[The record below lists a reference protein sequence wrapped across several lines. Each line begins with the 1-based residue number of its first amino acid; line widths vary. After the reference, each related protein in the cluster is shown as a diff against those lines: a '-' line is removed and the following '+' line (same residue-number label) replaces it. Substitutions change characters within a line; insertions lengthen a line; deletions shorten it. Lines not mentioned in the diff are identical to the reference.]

1 MARPMPGGTG
11 WLLAT
16 NVAVFGSSEVRPG
29 DGIYQMSKQLGS
41 LLAEAGFGVVNGG
54 YGGVMEASS
63 LGAREAGGSAIGIT
77 SLDLGRGAGNR
88 YLTEERPAPDLFQRT
103 RSLID
108 LSAAYIILPGKAGT
122 LAELAFL
129 WALLRGDLLG
139 RKPVVLL
146 GEFWRGFVEELRER
160 GLLEA
165 AQAEATCY
173 ASTPEDAVSYI
184 RSKVI
189 PT

>member
-1 MARPMPGGTG
+1 
-11 WLLAT
+11 LAT
-16 NVAVFGSSEVRPG
+16 NVAVFGSSEARPG
-29 DGIYQMSKQLGS
+29 DTVYELSKQVGS

-54 YGGVMEASS
+54 YGGVMEACS
-63 LGAREAGGSAIGIT
+63 LGARESGGMAIGIT
-77 SLDLGRGAGNR
+77 CLDFRRGAGNK
-88 YLTEERPAPDLFQRT
+88 YLTEERPAADLFGRT

-129 WALLRGDLLG
+129 WALLRGGLLV

-146 GEFWRGFVEELRER
+146 GEFWNGLLEDLQER

-165 AQAEATCY
+165 AQAAATGY
-173 ASTPEDAVSYI
+173 ASTPEEAVGYI
-184 RSKVI
+184 RRMVI